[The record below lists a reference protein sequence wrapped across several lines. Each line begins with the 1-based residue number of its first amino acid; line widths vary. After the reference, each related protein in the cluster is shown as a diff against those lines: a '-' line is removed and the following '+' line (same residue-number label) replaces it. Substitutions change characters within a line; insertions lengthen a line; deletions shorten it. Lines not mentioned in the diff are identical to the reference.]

1 MHIAEID
8 QLSINGTSIIHQARP
23 ISKILLAAC
32 LIASLIITSSLLKL
46 GILMGVVLLLLFLG
60 NVPLGQ
66 VGHLIIYPIIFSLF
80 FAILQ
85 FQQSWLLGMIVLLKA
100 VTSALTMLLLITTTP
115 YVDIFGF
122 LSLFMPTLLVDIF
135 LFTYRSLFILID
147 QIENLLISMKL
158 RGGYRSFNPIFN
170 LRNIT
175 GALGILII
183 RSFEMSERMFRVYSL
198 RGYQGGIP
206 VTHDFGP
213 LKPLDYYFIGSG
225 LIILIGTVIPW
236 NLL

>member
-8 QLSINGTSIIHQARP
+8 QLSINGNSPLHQ
-23 ISKILLAAC
+23 SKVIAKMILSAS
-32 LIASLIITSSLLKL
+32 LIASIILTDNLLKL
-46 GILMGVVLLLLFLG
+46 GLLMGVVLLLIYLG
-60 NVPLGQ
+60 KVPMGQ
-66 VGHLIIYPIIFSLF
+66 VGHLVIYPIVFSLF

-85 FQQSWLLGMIVLLKA
+85 FQQSWLLGSIVLLKA
-100 VTSALTMLLLITTTP
+100 VGSALTMLILITTTP

-122 LSLFMPTLLVDIF
+122 LSLFMPGLLVDIF

-147 QIENLLISMKL
+147 QIENLLTSMRL
-158 RGGYRSFNPIFN
+158 RGGYRSLNPFFN
-170 LRNIT
+170 LKNLA

-183 RSFEMSERMFRVYSL
+183 RSFEMAERMFRIYSL

-206 VTHDFGP
+206 VTNEFWP
-213 LKPLDYYFIGSG
+213 LKPLDYCLIALG